1 MVRWPEGD
9 LYSAAAMTSLISLM
23 PARTAL
29 KETNSACVTRAMRRA
44 SVVLP
49 QPGGPQN
56 SIEPMLSLS
65 ICVRS
70 GFPGP
75 RSFSWPM
82 NSSRVRGRM
91 RSASGWLAAGTSESA
106 GEAGSLENRLMDSL
120 SLNRLPRKGKW
131 DNCAAGACQLSV
143 GEEKDRWF
151 QGWFGD
157 TRGPSAR
164 QTRAGCREEPQR
176 AGPLKLPRGGVA
188 LAGGFVEDDRGGG
201 SGVEG
206 LNAAGHRNVDAGVGG
221 ALDFFGEACAFV
233 ANQKSDGLAPVD
245 FPGSEKRGVGSRWL
259 VRLGMVKTRRNAAHG
274 GKSSGLVVHARGE
287 GVDASHFALRQKNA
301 ERHSGEDGEMEGRT
315 GRGAERLR
323 RIGAGGAADA

>member
-120 SLNRLPRKGKW
+120 SLNRLVGKVKG
-131 DNCAAGACQLSV
+131 DNCAAGDGSSLWVKERKWVSIAACESRGRSV
-143 GEEKDRWF
+143 VRSYSV
-151 QGWFGD
+151 
-157 TRGPSAR
+157 RM
-164 QTRAGCREEPQR
+164 
-176 AGPLKLPRGGVA
+176 
-188 LAGGFVEDDRGGG
+188 VEWGLWGG
-201 SGVEG
+201 SYKE
-206 LNAAGHRNVDAGVGG
+206 N
-221 ALDFFGEACAFV
+221 
-233 ANQKSDGLAPVD
+233 
-245 FPGSEKRGVGSRWL
+245 
-259 VRLGMVKTRRNAAHG
+259 T
-274 GKSSGLVVHARGE
+274 
-287 GVDASHFALRQKNA
+287 
-301 ERHSGEDGEMEGRT
+301 
-315 GRGAERLR
+315 
-323 RIGAGGAADA
+323 

>member
-106 GEAGSLENRLMDSL
+106 GEAGRLENRLMDSL
-120 SLNRLPRKGKW
+120 SLNRLVGKVKG
-131 DNCAAGACQLSV
+131 D
-143 GEEKDRWF
+143 
-151 QGWFGD
+151 
-157 TRGPSAR
+157 
-164 QTRAGCREEPQR
+164 
-176 AGPLKLPRGGVA
+176 
-188 LAGGFVEDDRGGG
+188 
-201 SGVEG
+201 
-206 LNAAGHRNVDAGVGG
+206 VGG
-221 ALDFFGEACAFV
+221 ALGFFGEAGAFV
-233 ANQKSDGLAPVD
+233 ANKKGDGLAPVD
-245 FPGSEKRGVGSRWL
+245 FPGGEKRGVGRRWH

-274 GKSSGLVVHARGE
+274 
-287 GVDASHFALRQKNA
+287 
-301 ERHSGEDGEMEGRT
+301 
-315 GRGAERLR
+315 
-323 RIGAGGAADA
+323 